1 MRDDAAWRWKMRIVV
16 VAWLLLWATEVDAK
30 HLCVNASTGS
40 DATSYASNDGSAQ
53 NGSGTCWQT
62 LGRAVWGSTTRSSPN
77 TGEAA
82 AAGDTVW
89 IAAGTY
95 GEGTA
100 TGSSGTVPLYNPAN
114 EGSSGSVV
122 AFRCATSRGCVLTSS
137 NYEGP
142 VIGANSK
149 DYITWDGFQIDE
161 SNTNQI
167 ADSGVAIIRDSNHI
181 TLNNIR
187 IIGGVGNWG
196 GTNHD
201 GIRVEFSTFFT
212 VSESEISGIS
222 GDNGTNDM
230 GMVVYVSNNGLIEH
244 NWFHDNEG
252 AQLAEKTC
260 QNGGT
265 NWCFNNVYRY
275 NRISGTSRAGAGFFV
290 SAGGDPAGTGGVG
303 LRFYGNLL
311 EDLEQAIT
319 LSPLVSTTGTLKDY
333 TLANNVIYDCHYA
346 VYSGGTNRDGTAK
359 LYNNIF
365 SVVDYV
371 YVDEGASDAFGSG
384 GYTLEHNVYHS
395 IATSFAQISFGN
407 QSFATFKTNY
417 GTDAASPA
425 SVTTNPNFVSAGTD
439 FHLDA
444 GSSADD
450 LGRVVDSIGGSDGA
464 TIDAGLYI
472 TGSEIIGNGVAAS
485 SATRVRLRLRGP

>member
-1 MRDDAAWRWKMRIVV
+1 MRIVLTLALV
-16 VAWLLLWATEVDAK
+16 LGSALHAEAAAK
-30 HLCVNASTGS
+30 CVNGSTGN
-40 DATSYASNDGSAQ
+40 DATSYASN
-53 NGSGTCWQT
+53 NGTSSCWQT

-82 AAGDTVW
+82 QAGDTVTV
-89 IAAGTY
+89 AAGTY

-114 EGSSGSVV
+114 SGTSGNVITFACASSR
-122 AFRCATSRGCVLTSS
+122 ACILTSS

-142 VIGANSK
+142 VLGAYQR

-167 ADSGVAIIRDSNHI
+167 ADSGVAIIRESDYV
-181 TLNNIR
+181 TLNDIR

-201 GIRVEFSTFFT
+201 GIRVEFATFFT
-212 VSESEISGIS
+212 VTESEISGVS

-230 GMVVYVSNNGLIEH
+230 GMVVYVSNNGLVERNH
-244 NWFHDNEG
+244 FHDNEG
-252 AQLAEKTC
+252 AQFAEKTC

-265 NWCFNNVYRY
+265 NYCFNNVYRY
-275 NRISGTSRAGAGFFV
+275 NLIAGTGRSGAGFFV

-303 LRFYGNLL
+303 LRFYSNILT
-311 EDLEQAIT
+311 DLEQAIT
-319 LSPLVSTTGTLKDY
+319 LAPLVATTGTLKDY
-333 TLANNVIYDCHYA
+333 TIANNVIYDCNYA

-359 LYNNIF
+359 FWNNIF
-365 SVVDYV
+365 SVVNYV
-371 YVDEGASDAFGSG
+371 YVDEGASDAFGAG

-395 IATSFAQISFGN
+395 VATSFAQISFGN
-407 QSFATFKTNY
+407 QSLATFKSNY

-425 SVTTNPNFVSAGTD
+425 SVTTDPVFVNAAGGD
-439 FHLDA
+439 FHLDT
-444 GSSADD
+444 GSSADN
-450 LGRVVDSIGGSDGA
+450 LGRVVDSIGGTDGD
-464 TIDAGLYI
+464 TIDAGAYI
-472 TGSEIIGNGVAAS
+472 TGSETIGDGAADDPPA
-485 SATRVRLRLRGP
+485 ATGPVRLRIRGEN